1 MILRN
6 YNKLYFIGIGGS
18 SMSGLACLLQSRGY
32 IVAGSDMQESYT
44 SKMLTDRGISV
55 FFGHHSE
62 NIERFL
68 PEAIVKTDAIA
79 DNNPELIK
87 ALELNIPVFR
97 RAELLGAILDG
108 FEKTVGVAGTHG
120 KTTTTS
126 MITAIN
132 IACNVDP
139 SALIGGKMLDI
150 GSSWKE
156 GTGKTC
162 IFESC
167 EFRESYLF
175 FKSNVSVILNIAC
188 DHMEYF
194 KTEDNLINS
203 FAQYTQNVR
212 SGGSLIINAEDE
224 NSLKMLQKS
233 GYNGKIL
240 TFGLN
245 KGDITASNIKTEHGL
260 YSFSV
265 NKNNDKLFDVN
276 LRVPGEHNV
285 KNALAATAAAIADG
299 LPIDGIKKGLESFGG
314 VARRFEYHCTI
325 NGAVIADDY
334 GHHPDAYRVVFKTAR
349 ELGFKRIIAIHQP
362 HTFSRTK
369 MLMNEFCEVLSTVD
383 KVLVTPIFAARE
395 TNDAYNIS
403 AQDIINKLPNA
414 EFVKD
419 FRAIADRI
427 KELAQPGDLFITL
440 GCGDIN
446 KAAILTTDLYGEKK
460 Y

>member
-1 MILRN
+1 
-6 YNKLYFIGIGGS
+6 
-18 SMSGLACLLQSRGY
+18 MSGLACLLQSRG
-32 IVAGSDMQESYT
+32 ILVAGSDMQESYT
-44 SKMLTDRGISV
+44 SKMLTDRGITV
-55 FFGHHSE
+55 YFGHHAE
-62 NIERFL
+62 NIENFM
-68 PEAIVKTDAIA
+68 PEAVVKTDAIA
-79 DNNPELIK
+79 DNNPELLK
-87 ALELNIPVFR
+87 AKELGIPVFR

-108 FEKTVGVAGTHG
+108 FERTVGVAGTHG

-150 GSSWKE
+150 GTSWKE

-175 FKSNVSVILNIAC
+175 FKSDISVILNIAC

-203 FAQYTQNVR
+203 FARYTGNVR
-212 SGGSLIINAEDE
+212 SGGTLIINAEDE
-224 NSLKMLQKS
+224 NSAKMLERS
-233 GYNGKIL
+233 GYKGNIL

-245 KGDITASNIKTEHGL
+245 KGNITASDIKVEHGL
-260 YSFSV
+260 YSFTV
-265 NKNNDKLFDVN
+265 NKDNEKLFDVN

-285 KNALAATAAAIADG
+285 KNALAATAAALSDK
-299 LPIDGIKKGLESFGG
+299 LPIAGIKKGLESFGG

-334 GHHPDAYRVVFKTAR
+334 GHHPDAYGVVFKTAR

-362 HTFSRTK
+362 HTYSRTK
-369 MLMNEFCEVLSTVD
+369 MLMKEFCEVLSTAD
-383 KVLVTPIFAARE
+383 KVLVTPIYAARE
-395 TNDAYNIS
+395 TNDAYNIY
-403 AQDIINKLPNA
+403 AQDVIDRLPNA

-419 FRAIADRI
+419 FRAVADKI

-446 KAAILTTDLYGEKK
+446 KAAILTTELYGEKK
-460 Y
+460 F